1 MHVAA
6 SSVQLHRDAAV
17 QLQGFVIVLVGVAQ
31 LQVEKG
37 GGVGIKQRPGM
48 PSAQMQLDPLAGVDA
63 QQPGRGGI
71 EQWPFSVG
79 WGQQQPERATLRGTE
94 ALGGVHVARHRCHL
108 QWPPWDAHHVVTQL
122 SRPEAQLRILLPR
135 RRHVVHFAQGRTA
148 SIQTRVQQGPRLQ
161 GLMLDHGNTVCA

>member
-1 MHVAA
+1 MLRFSFRVHDR
-6 SSVQLHRDAAV
+6 S
-17 QLQGFVIVLVGVAQ
+17 VGVAQ

-37 GGVGIKQRPGM
+37 GGVGIKQRTCMPG
-48 PSAQMQLDPLAGVDA
+48 AQMQLDPLAGFDA
-63 QQPGRGGI
+63 QQPGLGGI
-71 EQWPFSVG
+71 EHRSFGLG
-79 WGQQQPERATLRGTE
+79 WGQQQPERATFRGTE

-108 QWPPWDAHHVVTQL
+108 QRPSWDAHHVVTQL
-122 SRPEAQLRILLPR
+122 PRPEAQLRILLPR